1 MSEIK
6 EVVETPKKAKTNT
19 KKTTVKKTSVEQ
31 ENAVATQPSE
41 VDVMKD

>member
-19 KKTTVKKTSVEQ
+19 KKTSVKKTSVKQ
-31 ENAVATQPSE
+31 
-41 VDVMKD
+41 